1 MKKDNIRHVVI
12 LQIVLVLLL
21 ILLGTIKLNAQL
33 KVGNN
38 PKTLNPNVLLEIE
51 SYSGKAAVIT
61 KDSAFLGLG
70 TLVPTRRLEIQ
81 NGNNPGAIKIVDGT
95 QGFGKVLTSDSN
107 GVAIWSIFNSSNIY
121 TTDGILSGNR
131 SLFMGANT
139 LAFDTNT
146 LFINPTNNTV
156 GIGTSAPTAGRKLDV
171 RGLTEIT
178 VNSGDNLVLQKSTG
192 ASLNFSDLA
201 VVNAT
206 IAAGG
211 IASGGSY
218 NDLLFSTN
226 TSSNT
231 GIVERMRIT
240 KNGNVGIGTATPN
253 SSALLELYS
262 ANKGFLPPR
271 MTNDQM
277 KAIASPVNGL
287 MVYNTTLNC
296 MAYYVDGSYNC
307 THNKPAQPAQPA
319 PLGSTYTAHFNGI
332 TAGVS
337 VNHLLA
343 TYSTGETFAQNTD
356 CAAKEI
362 SAQGCGGLTQVTG
375 ASGTVYPLV
384 NINGQCWMQTN
395 LKEVPSNFSSYTPS
409 SWLATSPGDQGYWGY
424 YNTATTN
431 GTAGWGTSEPAANE
445 GYLYQWNAAMDNSIN
460 ERSRGVCPAGFH
472 IPSDCEWKYL
482 EHGQGMAISEQNIL
496 NAWRSNTADNQGTPG
511 YKLRSQGTGQT
522 NASGF
527 SGLLA
532 GYRSTDGT
540 FISRASYDIW
550 GSSSATG
557 ATAVILRYL
566 NTGLR
571 GVVRSNNFKAL
582 GFSVRCL
589 KD

>member
-1 MKKDNIRHVVI
+1 
-12 LQIVLVLLL
+12 
-21 ILLGTIKLNAQL
+21 
-33 KVGNN
+33 
-38 PKTLNPNVLLEIE
+38 
-51 SYSGKAAVIT
+51 
-61 KDSAFLGLG
+61 
-70 TLVPTRRLEIQ
+70 
-81 NGNNPGAIKIVDGT
+81 
-95 QGFGKVLTSDSN
+95 
-107 GVAIWSIFNSSNIY
+107 
-121 TTDGILSGNR
+121 
-131 SLFMGANT
+131 
-139 LAFDTNT
+139 
-146 LFINPTNNTV
+146 
-156 GIGTSAPTAGRKLDV
+156 
-171 RGLTEIT
+171 
-178 VNSGDNLVLQKSTG
+178 
-192 ASLNFSDLA
+192 
-201 VVNAT
+201 
-206 IAAGG
+206 
-211 IASGGSY
+211 
-218 NDLLFSTN
+218 
-226 TSSNT
+226 
-231 GIVERMRIT
+231 
-240 KNGNVGIGTATPN
+240 
-253 SSALLELYS
+253 
-262 ANKGFLPPR
+262 
-271 MTNDQM
+271 
-277 KAIASPVNGL
+277 
-287 MVYNTTLNC
+287 
-296 MAYYVDGSYNC
+296 
-307 THNKPAQPAQPA
+307 
-319 PLGSTYTAHFNGI
+319 
-332 TAGVS
+332 
-337 VNHLLA
+337 
-343 TYSTGETFAQNTD
+343 
-356 CAAKEI
+356 
-362 SAQGCGGLTQVTG
+362 
-375 ASGTVYPLV
+375 
-384 NINGQCWMQTN
+384 MQTN